1 MNRSLEAGTLLTLVE
16 LVGDTSLRQ
25 YAKTDTSLFLGIGT
39 AAYLGLV
46 YILQWAYRTEKLAI
60 VNGYWDAISNI
71 LTTLVAYFILGEALT
86 TTQLIGLV
94 LISSGMYLL

>member
-1 MNRSLEAGTLLTLVE
+1 MNRSATAGTLLTLVE
-16 LVGDTSLRQ
+16 LVGDTSLRY

-46 YILQWAYRTEKLAI
+46 YILQWAFRSEKLAI
-60 VNGYWDAISNI
+60 VNGYWDAFSNI

-86 TTQLIGLV
+86 RTQLIGLF
-94 LISSGMYLL
+94 LIGGGIYLL

>member
-1 MNRSLEAGTLLTLVE
+1 MNRSAEAGLLLTLTE

-25 YAKTDTSLFLGIGT
+25 YAKTNTSLFLGIGT

-46 YILQWAYRTEKLAI
+46 YILQWTFRTESLAI
-60 VNGYWDAISNI
+60 VNGYWDAFSNL

-86 TTQLIGLV
+86 GTQLTGLL
-94 LISSGMYLL
+94 LISGGIYLL

>member
-16 LVGDTSLRQ
+16 LVGDTSLRH
-25 YAKTDTSLFLGIGT
+25 YAKTDASLFLGIGT

-86 TTQLIGLV
+86 NTQLTGLV

>member
-86 TTQLIGLV
+86 TTQLTGLF
-94 LISSGMYLL
+94 LISGGMYLL

>member
-16 LVGDTSLRQ
+16 LVGDTSLRH

-86 TTQLIGLV
+86 ITQLTGLV

>member
-86 TTQLIGLV
+86 TTQLTGLV
-94 LISSGMYLL
+94 LISGGMYLL